1 MNGVKKYPRVEA
13 VEPTSGKRLLVTFTG
28 GVRKVY
34 DCTPLLADAP
44 FKPLAEESV
53 FRCVKA
59 DPHGYGVVW
68 NDDIDLA
75 ESELWEKGK
84 QADAAGAAG
93 PLR

>member
-1 MNGVKKYPRVEA
+1 MSVNKYPRVES
-13 VEPTSGKRLLVTFTG
+13 VKPTSGKRLIVTFTG

-44 FKPLAEESV
+44 FKPLAEEAA
-53 FRCVKA
+53 FRGVKV
-59 DPHGYGVVW
+59 DSHGYGVVW
-68 NDDIDLA
+68 SDDIDLA

-84 QADAAGAAG
+84 QADAAEDAG